1 LTFGQLALHLNQ
13 KHLAEFLARGDR
25 SATHKNTLAV
35 ECTALDCIPVL
46 HSACR
51 LGCFIE
57 HDQRCT
63 LRSIAHRRNVMNR
76 PKILVTG
83 ATGRTGAAVVS
94 ELLKGGYP
102 VRAMVRREDARAA
115 ALRAKGVDVSVAE
128 ITDIERVS
136 AAMRG
141 VQRAY
146 WLPPYDPAML
156 TGAAVFAKAAREA
169 RLEAIVG
176 LSQWLASPG
185 HPAFLTRQHWL
196 ADHLFAMLPDVA
208 LTIVNPGF
216 FADSPYL
223 STIGMAAHLG
233 VMPWMYG
240 DSLSAPPSVDDISRV
255 AAAALMNP
263 ERHAGRTYR
272 PTGPTLLSGE
282 DMAGVLS
289 RVFRRTVRL
298 VPTPLWLFVKAAY
311 LYGEPLALLGCMEHY
326 VEEHRRGAFAISA
339 PTDDVARVTGRPAE
353 PFEAVARRL
362 AALPQNRRSTSRT
375 LREFGSFMWLPFARV
390 PNIRPYVRGLHIAA
404 PATTQYSGESAVWQ
418 REHIVTESGL
428 RTSAVE
434 PSSLSTAA

>member
-1 LTFGQLALHLNQ
+1 
-13 KHLAEFLARGDR
+13 
-25 SATHKNTLAV
+25 
-35 ECTALDCIPVL
+35 
-46 HSACR
+46 
-51 LGCFIE
+51 
-57 HDQRCT
+57 
-63 LRSIAHRRNVMNR
+63 MNR

-94 ELLKGGYP
+94 ELLKAGYP

-115 ALRAKGVDVSVAE
+115 ALRAKGVDIAVAE
-128 ITDIERVS
+128 ITDMERVF

-156 TGAAVFAKAAREA
+156 TGAAVFAAAARDA
-169 RLEAIVG
+169 RLEAIVS
-176 LSQWLASPG
+176 LTQWLASPA

-196 ADHLFAMLPDVA
+196 ADHLFAMLPDIA

-216 FADSPYL
+216 FVDSPYL

-233 VMPWMYG
+233 LMPWMFG
-240 DSLSAPPSVDDISRV
+240 DSRTAPPSVDDISRV

-289 RVFRRTVRL
+289 RVFNRTVRP

-311 LYGEPLALLGCMEHY
+311 LYGEPLALLACMEHY
-326 VEEHRRGAFAISA
+326 IEEHRRGAFAIGA
-339 PTDDVARVTGRPAE
+339 PTDDVVRVTGRPPE
-353 PFEAVARRL
+353 SFEAVARRL
-362 AALPQNRRSTSRT
+362 AALPENRRSASRT
-375 LREFGSFMWLPFARV
+375 LREFARFMWLPFARV
-390 PNIRPYVRGLHIAA
+390 PNIRRYVRGLQIVA
-404 PATTQYSGESAVWQ
+404 PAVTQYSGESAAWW
-418 REHIVTESGL
+418 REHSVAETEI
-428 RTSAVE
+428 RASAADR
-434 PSSLSTAA
+434 STFSTAA

>member
-1 LTFGQLALHLNQ
+1 
-13 KHLAEFLARGDR
+13 
-25 SATHKNTLAV
+25 
-35 ECTALDCIPVL
+35 
-46 HSACR
+46 
-51 LGCFIE
+51 
-57 HDQRCT
+57 
-63 LRSIAHRRNVMNR
+63 MNR

-83 ATGRTGAAVVS
+83 ATGRTGAAVLS
-94 ELLKGGYP
+94 ELLKGGYA

-115 ALRAKGVDVSVAE
+115 ALRAKGVDIAVAE
-128 ITDIERVS
+128 ITDMERVL

-156 TGAAVFAKAAREA
+156 TGAAVFATAAREA
-169 RLEAIVG
+169 RLEAIVS
-176 LSQWLASPG
+176 LSQWLATPA

-223 STIGMAAHLG
+223 STIGLAAHLG
-233 VMPWMYG
+233 VMPWMFG
-240 DSLSAPPSVDDISRV
+240 DSRTAPPSVDDIGRV

-289 RVFRRTVRL
+289 RVFSRTVRL

-311 LYGEPLALLGCMEHY
+311 LYGEPLALLGSMGHY
-326 VEEHRRGAFAISA
+326 IEEHRRGAFAIGA
-339 PTDDVARVTGRPAE
+339 PTDDVARVTGLPAE
-353 PFEAVARRL
+353 SFEAVARRL
-362 AALPQNRRSTSRT
+362 AALPENRRSASRT
-375 LREFGSFMWLPFARV
+375 LLELARFMWLPFASV
-390 PNIRPYVRGLHIAA
+390 PNALRYVRGLHMAA
-404 PATTQYSGESAVWQ
+404 PAAPQYSGESAVWK
-418 REHIVTESGL
+418 REHGVTNTEL
-428 RTSAVE
+428 RASTAQR
-434 PSSLSTAA
+434 PSLSTAA

>member
-1 LTFGQLALHLNQ
+1 
-13 KHLAEFLARGDR
+13 
-25 SATHKNTLAV
+25 
-35 ECTALDCIPVL
+35 
-46 HSACR
+46 
-51 LGCFIE
+51 
-57 HDQRCT
+57 
-63 LRSIAHRRNVMNR
+63 MNR

-94 ELLKGGYP
+94 ELLKAGYP

-115 ALRAKGVDVSVAE
+115 ALRAKGVDIAVAE
-128 ITDIERVS
+128 ITDMERVL

-156 TGAAVFAKAAREA
+156 TGAAVFATAAREA
-169 RLEAIVG
+169 RLEAIVS
-176 LSQWLASPG
+176 LSQWLATPA

-223 STIGMAAHLG
+223 ETIGMAAHLG
-233 VMPWMYG
+233 VMPWMFG
-240 DSLSAPPSVDDISRV
+240 DSRTAPPSVDDISRV

-289 RVFRRTVRL
+289 RVFSRTVRL

-311 LYGEPLALLGCMEHY
+311 VYGEPLALLGCMEHY
-326 VEEHRRGAFAISA
+326 IEEHRRGAFAIGA
-339 PTDDVARVTGRPAE
+339 PTDDVVRVTGRPPE
-353 PFEAVARRL
+353 SFEAVARRL
-362 AALPQNRRSTSRT
+362 AALPENRRSASRT
-375 LREFGSFMWLPFARV
+375 VREFVRFIWLPFARV
-390 PNIRPYVRGLHIAA
+390 PNIRRFVRGLQIAA
-404 PATTQYSGESAVWQ
+404 PAATQYSGESAVWQ
-418 REHIVTESGL
+418 REHIVTETAL
-428 RTSAVE
+428 RAPATE
-434 PSSLSTAA
+434 PSTLSTAA